1 MIANGVQDDQNCLI
15 CGNNNPI
22 GLHADFT
29 TNKENGSAT
38 TTVTIPSV
46 FQGWQGITH
55 GGMIAALL
63 DETCAQACMALGEA
77 VVTVSIELRYRAPV
91 PTGSAVTVHG
101 RVTEQRGRRITAQ
114 GTLHVGE
121 TLCAEASAI
130 FHRLSKKQAGEQQ

>member
-1 MIANGVQDDQNCLI
+1 MTQNCLI
-15 CGNNNPI
+15 CGDNNPI

-63 DETCAQACMALGEA
+63 DETCAQACIGRLSVEA
-77 VVTVSIELRYRAPV
+77 VVTYRL
-91 PTGSAVTVHG
+91 
-101 RVTEQRGRRITAQ
+101 Q
-114 GTLHVGE
+114 L
-121 TLCAEASAI
+121 
-130 FHRLSKKQAGEQQ
+130 RLSGTGTNPLSSDRSVGG